1 MAGSAGKRLTISC
14 LQWYRVLCAAKDGE
28 LALQG
33 QAGAEMIEL
42 LQVVKGE
49 RPSYNV
55 GQMSLLEK
63 INETADLRR
72 LPLEQLETVSDE
84 IRKYILE
91 TMSRIGGHTGAS
103 LGAIELAVALHYA
116 FDTPRDRLV
125 WDVGHQAYAHK
136 ILTGRRELLPT
147 IKQYGGI
154 SGFLRRDESEYDTF
168 GAGHA
173 STSLSAALG
182 MAIARDR
189 KGEDHHVV
197 ALIGDASLAGGMAME
212 AINQAG
218 HLKTR
223 LIVVL
228 NDNEMS
234 IAPAVGALT
243 GYLNRIRGAQGYHRF
258 KDEVEETLLA
268 IPSLG
273 ERLHHA
279 AKAMK
284 DAIAAAVLPGALVS
298 ELGFKY
304 IGYVDGHNPRA
315 LVAAL
320 REAKQVKDGPVIVH
334 ALTTKGKGYPQAEK
348 DYYRWHATGPF
359 DLKTGKAVKSAAK
372 APTYTSVFG
381 KTLCELMEKDPKI
394 VALTAAMP
402 DGTGVCDALERFPDR
417 SFDVGIA
424 EQHCVTFAAG
434 MSCEGLK
441 PVCAIYSTFLQRA
454 FDQLV
459 HDVCIQNLNVKFCLD
474 RGGIAGGD
482 GPTHHGLL
490 DIAYLRGVPN
500 IIVMAPKDEG
510 EMRDMMLTLVEHE
523 GPAAMRYPRGNGVGA
538 SIDREPELLEIGKGE
553 ILRDGGE
560 IAIVAYGSMVHPSL
574 QAAENL
580 SREGIE
586 TTVVN
591 ARFVKP
597 LDAQLLLA
605 LARTKRLIVT
615 VEEAYLAGGFGSA
628 VLELLEE
635 NGLQDKVRVVRMGI
649 PDRLVTH
656 GDPKLLLAKYG
667 LDTDGIFTRVRESIE
682 VLDDRRAKPQKVG
695 S

>member
-1 MAGSAGKRLTISC
+1 MK
-14 LQWYRVLCAAKDGE
+14 
-28 LALQG
+28 
-33 QAGAEMIEL
+33 L
-42 LQVVKGE
+42 LQ
-49 RPSYNV
+49 N
-55 GQMSLLEK
+55 
-63 INETADLRR
+63 INSPADLRR
-72 LPLEQLETVSDE
+72 LQLEELQTVADE
-84 IRKYILE
+84 IRQYILE

-103 LGAIELAVALHYA
+103 LGAVELAVALHYA
-116 FDTPRDRLV
+116 FDTPKDRLV

-136 ILTGRRELLPT
+136 ILTGRRDLLPT
-147 IKQYGGI
+147 IKQYGGV

-173 STSLSAALG
+173 STSISAALG

-189 KGEDHHVV
+189 KGEQHHVV

-243 GYLNRIRGAQGYHRF
+243 GYLNRIRESQGYHRF
-258 KDEVEETLLA
+258 KEEVEETLLA
-268 IPSLG
+268 IPSVG
-273 ERLHHA
+273 GRLHQA
-279 AKAMK
+279 AKTVK

-304 IGYVDGHNPRA
+304 IGYIDGHNPRA

-320 REAKQVKDGPVIVH
+320 HEAQQVKDGPVIVH
-334 ALTTKGKGYPQAEK
+334 ALTTKGKGYPTAES

-359 DLKTGKAVKSAAK
+359 DLATGKPIKSAAK
-372 APTYTSVFG
+372 VPTYTAVFG
-381 KTLCELMEKDPKI
+381 KTLCELMEKNERV

-402 DGTGVCDALERFPDR
+402 DGTGVCDALEKFPKR
-417 SFDVGIA
+417 AFDVGIA

-434 MSCEGLK
+434 MSCEGLI

-490 DIAYLRGVPN
+490 DIAYLRAVPN

-510 EMRDMMLTLVEHE
+510 EMRDMMLTMIEHV
-523 GPAAMRYPRGNGVGA
+523 GPAAMRYPRGNGIGA
-538 SIDREPELLEIGKGE
+538 SIDREPQLLEIGKGE

-574 QAAENL
+574 EAAENL
-580 SREGIE
+580 AREGIE
-586 TTVVN
+586 ATVVN

-597 LDAQLLLA
+597 LDAELILA
-605 LARTKRLIVT
+605 LARTKRLMVT
-615 VEEAYLAGGFGSA
+615 VEEAYVAGGFGSA

-635 NGLQDKVRVVRMGI
+635 NGLQDKLRVVRMGL

-656 GDPKLLLAKYG
+656 GDGKLLLAKYG
-667 LDTDGIFTRVRESIE
+667 LDADGIYTRVRESID
-682 VLDDRRAKPQKVG
+682 VLEDRRAKRQKV
-695 S
+695 

>member
-1 MAGSAGKRLTISC
+1 M
-14 LQWYRVLCAAKDGE
+14 
-28 LALQG
+28 
-33 QAGAEMIEL
+33 
-42 LQVVKGE
+42 
-49 RPSYNV
+49 

-63 INETADLRR
+63 INEPADLRR
-72 LPLEQLETVSDE
+72 LPPEQLETVADE
-84 IRKYILE
+84 IRQYILE

-147 IKQYGGI
+147 IKQYGGV

-182 MAIARDR
+182 MAVARDR

-268 IPSLG
+268 IPTLG
-273 ERLHHA
+273 GRLHHA
-279 AKAMK
+279 AKTVK

-334 ALTTKGKGYPQAEK
+334 ALTTKGKGHPQAEK

-359 DLKTGKAVKSAAK
+359 DLKTGRAVKAPAK

-381 KTLCELMEKDPKI
+381 KTLCELMEKDSAI

-441 PVCAIYSTFLQRA
+441 PICAIYSTFLQRG

-459 HDVCIQNLNVKFCLD
+459 HDVCIQDLNVKFCLD

-500 IIVMAPKDEG
+500 IVVMAPKDEG
-510 EMRDMMLTLVEHE
+510 EMRDMMLTLVEHH
-523 GPAAMRYPRGNGVGA
+523 GPAAMRYPRGNGVGVP
-538 SIDREPELLEIGKGE
+538 IDREPQLLEIGKGE

-560 IAIVAYGSMVHPSL
+560 IALVAYGSMVHPSL

-580 SREGIE
+580 ARVGIE

-605 LARTKRLIVT
+605 LARTKRIIVT

-656 GDPKLLLAKYG
+656 GDAKLLLAKYG
-667 LDTDGIFTRVRESIE
+667 LDADGIFTRVRESVD
-682 VLDDRRAKPQKVG
+682 VLDGRRAKPQRVIT
-695 S
+695 

>member
-1 MAGSAGKRLTISC
+1 M
-14 LQWYRVLCAAKDGE
+14 D
-28 LALQG
+28 
-33 QAGAEMIEL
+33 
-42 LQVVKGE
+42 
-49 RPSYNV
+49 
-55 GQMSLLEK
+55 LLEK
-63 INETADLRR
+63 INSPADLRR
-72 LPLEQLETVSDE
+72 LPVEQLQPVADE
-84 IRKYILE
+84 IRQYILE
-91 TMSRIGGHTGAS
+91 TMSRVGGHTGAS

-116 FDTPRDRLV
+116 FDTPHDRLV

-136 ILTGRRELLPT
+136 ILTGRRADLPT

-182 MAIARDR
+182 MAIARDN

-218 HLKTR
+218 HLKSR

-243 GYLNRIRGAQGYHRF
+243 GYLNRIRGAHQYHRF
-258 KDEVEETLLA
+258 KEEVEEKLLA
-268 IPSLG
+268 IPSVG

-279 AKAMK
+279 AKSVK
-284 DAIAAAVLPGALVS
+284 DAIAAAVLPGALVN

-315 LVAAL
+315 LVAAF
-320 REAKQVKDGPVIVH
+320 REAQQIKDGPVIVH
-334 ALTTKGKGYPQAEK
+334 ALTSKGKGHPRAEK

-359 DLKTGKAVKSAAK
+359 DLATGDAIKSKPA
-372 APTYTSVFG
+372 APTYTTVFG
-381 KTLCELMEKDPKI
+381 NTLAELMGRDEKI

-402 DGTGVCDALERFPDR
+402 DGTGICTALEQFPDR

-434 MSCEGLK
+434 MSCEGLT
-441 PVCAIYSTFLQRA
+441 PVCAIYSTFLQRG

-474 RGGIAGGD
+474 RGGVAGGD

-500 IIVMAPKDEG
+500 LVLMAPKDEA
-510 EMRDMMLTLVEHE
+510 ELRDMLFTMVEHV
-523 GPAAMRYPRGNGVGA
+523 GPAAMRYPRGSGVGA
-538 SIDREPELLEIGKGE
+538 PIDVEPKLLEIGKGE

-580 SREGIE
+580 AKEKIE

-591 ARFVKP
+591 ARYVKP
-597 LDAQLLLA
+597 LDAPLLLA

-635 NGLQDKVRVVRMGI
+635 NGLQDKVRIVRMGI

-667 LDTDGIFTRVRESIE
+667 LDADGIYMRVKESID
-682 VLDDRRAKPQKVG
+682 VLNDRRAKPQKVG
-695 S
+695 R

>member
-1 MAGSAGKRLTISC
+1 MNFLETIKS
-14 LQWYRVLCAAKDGE
+14 
-28 LALQG
+28 
-33 QAGAEMIEL
+33 
-42 LQVVKGE
+42 
-49 RPSYNV
+49 P
-55 GQMSLLEK
+55 
-63 INETADLRR
+63 ADLRR
-72 LPLEQLETVSDE
+72 LPLENLQPVADE
-84 IRKYILE
+84 IRQYILE

-116 FDTPRDRLV
+116 FDTPRDRLI

-154 SGFLRRDESEYDTF
+154 SGFLRRDESEYDVF

-182 MAIARDR
+182 MAIARDK

-218 HLKTR
+218 HLKSR

-243 GYLNRIRGAQGYHRF
+243 GYLNRIRGAHGYHRF

-279 AKAMK
+279 AKTVK
-284 DAIAAAVLPGALVS
+284 DAIAAAVLPGALVN

-320 REAKQVKDGPVIVH
+320 REAQQVEGGPVIVH
-334 ALTTKGKGYPQAEK
+334 ALTTKGKGHPQAEK

-359 DLKTGKAVKSAAK
+359 DLKSGQAIKSK
-372 APTYTSVFG
+372 VSAPTYTAIFG
-381 KTLCELMEKDPKI
+381 NTLVELMEKDEKI
-394 VALTAAMP
+394 IALTAAMP
-402 DGTGVCDALERFPDR
+402 DGTGICTALEKFPER

-441 PVCAIYSTFLQRA
+441 PVCAIYSTFLQRG

-474 RGGIAGGD
+474 RGGVAGGD

-500 IIVMAPKDEG
+500 IVVMAPKDEG
-510 EMRDMMLTLVEHE
+510 EMRDMLLTMVEHV
-523 GPAAMRYPRGNGVGA
+523 GPAAMRYPRGSGVGVD
-538 SIDREPELLEIGKGE
+538 IDRSPQLLEIGKGE

-580 SREGIE
+580 AKEKIE

-597 LDAQLLLA
+597 LDAPLLLA
-605 LARTKRLIVT
+605 LAQTKRLIVT

-667 LDTDGIFTRVRESIE
+667 LDADGIYTSVKESID

-695 S
+695 R